1 MGSVQPL
8 SFLRKLW
15 RNESGNALIVCAAT
29 LPLVIGAAAIG
40 VDTIQVSVAKR
51 QLQRTADSAALAGA
65 YALVQSEPVE
75 TSVNH
80 DLALNDDIALSAAPV
95 IENAPT
101 AGVEAGNP
109 LAVRV
114 VLAAER
120 SVPFFSFFMGS
131 TMDVNVE
138 ATAAIVYQGQYCM
151 VALEDTNVTAI
162 TFAGSTTVNLGCGV
176 VSNSTAANAVSAD
189 GSSTV
194 VASPVAAVGG
204 VPSSSS
210 YASGT
215 MLLPYSPPQADPYAD
230 LPNPTVPSGCSNQTY
245 RILPNSTPPALTP
258 VAGTTNVYCYSGFDI
273 KGPWTIPD
281 DAIIIVDGGTLEF
294 GAQAD
299 VTGNGVTFIL
309 TSSTAATDPSSIAT
323 ISMHGNAVLDI
334 TAPTSG
340 TYEGVLMYQ
349 DRRAAYGDSHIN
361 GNSASRFEGGFYF
374 PARRLTFNGN
384 TGMQTTCVQ
393 LVARRLN
400 FSGNSNIQNSC
411 PTGGGAEAFDANF
424 VRLVG

>member
-1 MGSVQPL
+1 MESMQPL
-8 SFLRKLW
+8 SWLGKLW
-15 RNESGNALIVCAAT
+15 RNESGNALVVCAAT

-40 VDTIQVSVAKR
+40 VDTIQVGVAKR

-65 YALVQSEPVE
+65 YAIVQSQDVDESVE
-75 TSVNH
+75 Y
-80 DLALNDDIALSAAPV
+80 DLTLNDDIALSGAPT

-101 AGVEAGNP
+101 VGDYAGNAY
-109 LAVRV
+109 AVRV
-114 VLAAER
+114 VLSAQRA
-120 SVPFFSFFMGS
+120 VPFMSFFRGAQMGL
-131 TMDVNVE
+131 TAE

-151 VALEDTNVTAI
+151 VSLEDTNVTGI
-162 TFAGSTTVNLGCGV
+162 TFSGSTSVNLGCGV
-176 VSNSTAANAVSAD
+176 VSNATSANAISAG

-194 VASPVAAVGG
+194 IASPVAAVGG

-215 MLLPYSPPQADPYAD
+215 MLLPYSPAQSDPYSD
-230 LPNPTVPSGCSNQTY
+230 LPTPTVPSGCNNQQY
-245 RILPNSTPPALTP
+245 RILPNTAPPAMTP
-258 VAGTTNVYCYSGFDI
+258 VAGTTNVYCYRGFDI
-273 KGPWTIPD
+273 KGPWTIPAG
-281 DAIIIVDGGTLEF
+281 AIIIVDGGTLEF
-294 GAQAD
+294 GSQAN

-323 ISMHGNAVLDI
+323 VSMHGNAVLDI

-349 DRRAAYGDSHIN
+349 DRRAPFGESHIN

-374 PARRLTFNGN
+374 PSRQLTFNGN
-384 TGMQTTCVQ
+384 TGMRTQCLQ
-393 LVARRLN
+393 LVARRLV
-400 FSGNSNIQNSC
+400 FSGNSSVQNEC
-411 PTGGGAEAFDANF
+411 PEEGGAEAFDATF